1 MSPRRAARAAT
12 KLSQSVTSNA
22 FTSKALKVLLV
33 LWAGSL
39 WSAALWVAP
48 TLFYAQSDKP
58 LAGLLVTRLFSIE
71 TYVALG
77 VAALALLSA
86 ARARFG
92 FAYLAAAL
100 LALNEWLLK
109 PFMARAHAE
118 GHALGLG
125 FGAWHGIAALVYVSA
140 CVLVLLLVWNDDFR

>member
-1 MSPRRAARAAT
+1 MSPHRAARAAT
-12 KLSQSVTSNA
+12 KLSPSATSKA

-48 TLFYAQSDKP
+48 TLFYAQGDKH
-58 LAGLLVTRLFSIE
+58 LAGMLAARLFSIE
-71 TYVALG
+71 TYLALA

-86 ARARFG
+86 ARARLR

-100 LALNEWLLK
+100 LAVNEWLLK
-109 PFMARAHAE
+109 SFMTQAHAE
-118 GHALGLG
+118 GHALGLS
-125 FGAWHGIAALVYVSA
+125 FIAWHGITALVYGSA